1 MHLVVYSVLVVLVI
15 AITLV
20 GGFVLE
26 RERVRVLMELQNDS
40 R

>member
-1 MHLVVYSVLVVLVI
+1 MHLVVYSVLVVLAI

-20 GGFVLE
+20 GSFSSE
-26 RERVRVLMELQNDS
+26 RERVRVLMELENDF